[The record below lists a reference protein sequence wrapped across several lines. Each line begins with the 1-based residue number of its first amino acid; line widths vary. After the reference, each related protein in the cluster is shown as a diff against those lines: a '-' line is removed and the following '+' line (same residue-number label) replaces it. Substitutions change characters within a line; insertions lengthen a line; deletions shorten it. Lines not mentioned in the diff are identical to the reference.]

1 MNSRQWTVNRN
12 QDFVGGDS
20 CSNELCPRTRL
31 RIRRDMRNVTTYAGT
46 SHSPGITPRQ
56 RYLRQLAFSILCW
69 TGVIILEGS
78 QVFAADVPWGRALP
92 AIHYIA
98 WATFNWFV
106 FVPLSPLIFQLG
118 ERYPVLGPKW
128 SAHILYPHVVTCLAC
143 LFVQALARGAA
154 GWIYTRHHEL
164 PATFIGLVTEWIGLR
179 GILAVIAYLTIIL
192 AAGFVDLRE
201 RARQREVHEA
211 HVEASLA
218 SADLERLRIQLQ
230 PHFLF
235 NTLQAAITL
244 VQQDPQA
251 AEDVLLRL
259 SQLLRIALDE
269 MEANEIPLSR
279 ELEVLD
285 LYVGIQR
292 RRFGERLRVEVHADA
307 AVLNYS
313 VPPLILQPL
322 VENAIRHGIGKR
334 KGEDCIEI
342 FARQHEGDL
351 QIEVWNRNS
360 IVEESNSPLRRPGV
374 GLRNTR
380 ARLEHSYGPGSSLI
394 FRPLSPAGAVA
405 IIVIPINSSARATS
419 GVLSKAVV

>member
-1 MNSRQWTVNRN
+1 MQDSIQSSRTA
-12 QDFVGGDS
+12 F
-20 CSNELCPRTRL
+20 
-31 RIRRDMRNVTTYAGT
+31 A
-46 SHSPGITPRQ
+46 PGLTLRQ
-56 RYLRQLAFSILCW
+56 RYLRQLALSVLCW
-69 TGVIILEGS
+69 SVVIVLEAA
-78 QVFAADVPWGRALP
+78 QVFAGDKMLARSMPAL
-92 AIHYIA
+92 HYLA
-98 WATFNWFV
+98 WAMFNWFV
-106 FVPLSPLIFQLG
+106 LIPLTPLIYQLG
-118 ERYPVLGPKW
+118 ERYPIVGPKG
-128 SAHILYPHVVTCLAC
+128 SQHIVYPHLLICLGC
-143 LFVQALARGAA
+143 VSVQALGRGVA

-164 PATFIGLVTEWIGLR
+164 PATLVNLISEWIGVR
-179 GILAVIAYLTIIL
+179 GFLAIIGYFSIVII
-192 AAGFVDLRE
+192 AGLLQLRE
-201 RARQREVHEA
+201 QARQREVHQA

-259 SQLLRIALDE
+259 SQLLRVALDE

-279 ELEVLD
+279 ELEILD

-292 RRFGERLRVEVHADA
+292 RRFGERLAVEIHADA
-307 AVLNYS
+307 AVLGHS

-334 KGEDCIEI
+334 KGQDCIEI
-342 FARQHEGDL
+342 FARQHESEL

-360 IVEESNSPLRRPGV
+360 VVEESSTPLDRRGV

-394 FRPLSPAGAVA
+394 FRPLSPGGAVA
-405 IIVIPINSSARATS
+405 IIVIPLRSVGRTGSD
-419 GVLSKAVV
+419 VLSKAAV